1 MVGKETVMGLLQRS
15 STGTGRRRWVA
26 PCPVPATARRFLL
39 GISLAL
45 LLAACGATETQ
56 TPPASSAG
64 NAAVAPSSTVPAT
77 PLVTAASSDMASSA
91 PSAAAASAA
100 QTPAPSGMIAV
111 RGTSQ
116 TFTSLR
122 YGYSL
127 TVTTDWAINEAPG
140 SWNGTIARNSY
151 NPDPGTDDFSDPGVA
166 TIEVGFQAVPPG
178 TTVAAWEASE
188 ASSVQNGIAVLGG
201 ERMCPEAAT
210 TQTVRVAGREV
221 LLLPEPCPSVGA
233 NQAQGSSV
241 SSRSFINA
249 FLVDGTS
256 GVVLQ
261 WYSANGGEAAAR
273 AAFLPIL
280 GTLTFGTS
288 S

>member
-1 MVGKETVMGLLQRS
+1 
-15 STGTGRRRWVA
+15 
-26 PCPVPATARRFLL
+26 
-39 GISLAL
+39 
-45 LLAACGATETQ
+45 
-56 TPPASSAG
+56 
-64 NAAVAPSSTVPAT
+64 
-77 PLVTAASSDMASSA
+77 
-91 PSAAAASAA
+91 
-100 QTPAPSGMIAV
+100 MIAV

-116 TFTSLR
+116 TFTSRR

-127 TVTTDWAINEAPG
+127 TVTTDWAINETPG
-140 SWNGTIARNSY
+140 NWNGVIVRNASI
-151 NPDPGTDDFSDPGVA
+151 PDPGTDWFSDPGVA

-188 ASSVQNGIAVLGG
+188 ATYVQNGIAVLGG
-201 ERMCPEAAT
+201 ERMCQEAAV
-210 TQTVRVAGREV
+210 TQTVQVAGREV
-221 LLLPEPCPSVGA
+221 LLLPELCPAVGA
-233 NQAQGSSV
+233 DQVPGHNAGDQ
-241 SSRSFINA
+241 SFINA
-249 FLVDGTS
+249 FLVDGTR

>member
-15 STGTGRRRWVA
+15 STGTGRRTWVA
-26 PCPVPATARRFLL
+26 PRAVRASSPWSAL

-45 LLAACGATETQ
+45 LAAACGASQTQ
-56 TPPASSAG
+56 VSSSAPSAG
-64 NAAVAPSSTVPAT
+64 NAAVAPSIMVPAT

-100 QTPAPSGMIAV
+100 PTPAPSGMIAV

-116 TFTSLR
+116 TFTSRR

-140 SWNGTIARNSY
+140 SWNGLISRNSY

-201 ERMCPEAAT
+201 ERMCPEAAA

-233 NQAQGSSV
+233 TQASNA

-273 AAFLPIL
+273 AAFLPVL

>member
-1 MVGKETVMGLLQRS
+1 
-15 STGTGRRRWVA
+15 
-26 PCPVPATARRFLL
+26 
-39 GISLAL
+39 
-45 LLAACGATETQ
+45 
-56 TPPASSAG
+56 
-64 NAAVAPSSTVPAT
+64 
-77 PLVTAASSDMASSA
+77 
-91 PSAAAASAA
+91 
-100 QTPAPSGMIAV
+100 MIAV

-116 TFTSLR
+116 TFTSRR

-140 SWNGTIARNSY
+140 RWNGLIARNSY

-201 ERMCPEAAT
+201 ERMCPEATA
-210 TQTVRVAGREV
+210 TQTVHVAGREV
-221 LLLPEPCPSVGA
+221 LLLPEPCPSIGA
-233 NQAQGSSV
+233 TQVQGSNASGQ
-241 SSRSFINA
+241 SFINA
-249 FLVDGTS
+249 FLVEGTR

-280 GTLTFGTS
+280 GTLTFGAS